1 MRILITGASGYVG
14 SALIQRLLELEQDEI
29 YALDLH
35 PTPKELTSVVKLI
48 KQDLTRYDELNRR
61 LEETNVD
68 VGHLAAKIL
77 PKTKIGRGALIG
89 AGSVV
94 AKDVPDRAIVYGVPA
109 KINGYLE
116 EKELQRYINSIMEWV

>member
-1 MRILITGASGYVG
+1 MHACMMG
-14 SALIQRLLELEQDEI
+14 
-29 YALDLH
+29 
-35 PTPKELTSVVKLI
+35 
-48 KQDLTRYDELNRR
+48 
-61 LEETNVD
+61 
-68 VGHLAAKIL
+68 AKIL